1 MHLQLDLLALSPIL
15 PGQDLRFTLPYEPLE
30 ELKRKKELT
39 RKQATLRTLISC
51 KTAGRQRK
59 V

>member
-39 RKQATLRTLISC
+39 RKQATFETLNEYPVRT
-51 KTAGRQRK
+51 G
-59 V
+59 